1 MNTAY
6 AFADCARIATRIATA
21 LIATATTLIAIG
33 PASAS
38 DDPASSGVSRDRLL
52 RIHELVEREIAEKEY
67 SGVVTL
73 VARDG
78 HIVHFEA
85 QGMADIEGGKLMT
98 KDAVFRLASMS
109 KVITAVAV
117 LILGEE
123 GKVRLTDPVER
134 FLPEFKDL
142 KVGVSDPGP
151 SAPGAPPKV
160 TRIPAAHAITVR
172 ELLTHSSGLG
182 SGPISAAE
190 MAKEPGKPGEDLA
203 AEVARMARAPLDFQP
218 GTRFAYSGLA
228 GFDTLGRIVEV
239 VSGMNLERF
248 LTERI
253 YRPLGMTGTTFAPSA
268 AQRSRLVTL
277 YSRTGGGLAKA
288 TNQDLLIDPVCFRG
302 AGGLL
307 GTAEDYWRFAQML
320 ANGGELNGKRILSP
334 RTVEMLGAAQL
345 AEGFPGLPPGHGWG
359 LGVRCITNG
368 PAAATL
374 LSTGTYGWSGAWGTH
389 FWVDPTQKL
398 VAIFMANETTTGGA
412 GAVSA
417 RDFETAVMQSL
428 TTLYRS
434 R

>member
-1 MNTAY
+1 VNTAC
-6 AFADCARIATRIATA
+6 AFADCARMATRVAAA
-21 LIATATTLIAIG
+21 LIATATTLVAIR

-38 DDPASSGVSRDRLL
+38 DDPAPSGVSRDRLL
-52 RIHELVEREIAEKEY
+52 RIHELVEREIAAKEY

-85 QGMADIEGGKLMT
+85 QGMADIESGKPMT
-98 KDAVFRLASMS
+98 RDSVFRLASMS
-109 KVITAVAV
+109 KVVTAVAV
-117 LILGEE
+117 LILVEE

-142 KVGVSDPGP
+142 KVAVPDPGP
-151 SAPGAPPKV
+151 GSGTVPKV
-160 TRIPAAHAITVR
+160 TRIPASHAITVR

-190 MAKEPGKPGEDLA
+190 MAKDPGKPGEDLA
-203 AEVARMARAPLDFQP
+203 AEVARLAHAPLDFQP

-239 VSGMNLERF
+239 VSGRNLEQF

-253 YRPLGMTGTTFAPSA
+253 YRPLGITGTTFAPSA

-288 TNQDLLIDPVCFRG
+288 TNQDLLVDPVCFRG
-302 AGGLL
+302 AAGLM

-334 RTVEMLGAAQL
+334 RMVEMLGAPQL

-434 R
+434 H